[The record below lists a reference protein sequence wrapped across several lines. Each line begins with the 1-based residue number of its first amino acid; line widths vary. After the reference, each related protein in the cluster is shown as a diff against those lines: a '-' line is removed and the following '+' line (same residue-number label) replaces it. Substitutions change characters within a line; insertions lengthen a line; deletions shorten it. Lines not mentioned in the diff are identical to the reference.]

1 MARNSNNDDT
11 MKNAKKYGKNKNI
24 YFDSND
30 EMYFESE
37 LSEEDIILNGKE
49 GHKNFTKV
57 QLKPSEDERRKM
69 REFLKQQKKNNIYNF
84 LNDVNFKKGTFIH

>member
-1 MARNSNNDDT
+1 MISA
-11 MKNAKKYGKNKNI
+11 AKKYGKKKNI

-37 LSEEDIILNGKE
+37 LSDKDIILNGRD

-57 QLKPSEDERRKM
+57 QIKPSETERRKM
-69 REFLKQQKKNNIYNF
+69 REF
-84 LNDVNFKKGTFIH
+84 VN